1 MKAVS
6 RTLVGLSFAVTVTL
20 SMGAW
25 AQEKAASGP
34 AKILVITREFV
45 KPGKGGAPHDKAES
59 AFVDAMSKAKWPTRY
74 IAAQAMSGK
83 PRVLFFTRYD
93 SYDAWEKDV
102 TATTK
107 NTILSAALDRAN
119 QADGELLD
127 STDQNVLTYNEELSL
142 RPVSDISHMR
152 FLEIWVAHVKPGHYR
167 EWAELNK
174 MYKAAY
180 EKSVPDGH
188 WAVYEATFGSPNGTY
203 LFLTARKSA
212 AELDRGPQDEK
223 ATMAALGEEG
233 MKKTDELFAAC
244 VESSETQIFAFAP
257 QMSYPPDEFVKAD
270 PDFWKSKPATTT
282 TAKAEKK
289 PTAD

>member
-6 RTLVGLSFAVTVTL
+6 RALVGLSFAVAVTL

-45 KPGKGGAPHDKAES
+45 KPGKGGEPHDKAES
-59 AFVDAMSKAKWPTRY
+59 AFVAAMSKAKWPTRY

-102 TATTK
+102 SATTK
-107 NTILSAALDRAN
+107 NTTLSAALDRAN

-127 STDQNVLTYNEELSL
+127 SSDQNVFTYNEELSV

-188 WAVYEATFGSPNGTY
+188 WAVYEATYGFPNGTY

-233 MKKTDELFAAC
+233 MKKIDELFAAS
-244 VESSETQIFAFAP
+244 VDSSESQIFAFAP

-270 PDFWKSKPATTT
+270 PDFWKPKPATAT
-282 TAKAEKK
+282 TAKTQKK
-289 PTAD
+289 PVAD

>member
-6 RTLVGLSFAVTVTL
+6 RTLVGLSFAVTITL

-59 AFVDAMSKAKWPTRY
+59 AFVEAMSKAKWPTRY
-74 IAAQAMSGK
+74 VAAQAMSGK

-107 NTILSAALDRAN
+107 NTTLSAALDRAN

>member
-6 RTLVGLSFAVTVTL
+6 RTLVGLSFAVAVTL

-74 IAAQAMSGK
+74 VAAQAMSGK

-127 STDQNVLTYNEELSL
+127 SSDQNVFTYNEELSL

-188 WAVYEATFGSPNGTY
+188 WAVYEATYGLPNGTY

-233 MKKTDELFAAC
+233 MKKIDELFAAC
-244 VESSETQIFAFAP
+244 VDSSETQIFAFAP

-270 PDFWKSKPATTT
+270 PDFWKLKPAATTS
-282 TAKAEKK
+282 AKAEKK

>member
-6 RTLVGLSFAVTVTL
+6 RTLVGLSFAVAVTL

-34 AKILVITREFV
+34 AKILVIAREFV

-59 AFVDAMSKAKWPTRY
+59 AFVEAMSKAKWPTRY
-74 IAAQAMSGK
+74 VAAQAMSGK
-83 PRVLFFTRYD
+83 PRVSFLHPIRFLRCLGKGRHRNDQEHDF
-93 SYDAWEKDV
+93 V
-102 TATTK
+102 G
-107 NTILSAALDRAN
+107 SARPSKPGGWGASRFHC
-119 QADGELLD
+119 
-127 STDQNVLTYNEELSL
+127 QNVFTYNEELSL

-188 WAVYEATFGSPNGTY
+188 WAVYEATYGFPNGTY

-233 MKKTDELFAAC
+233 MKKIDELFAAC
-244 VESSETQIFAFAP
+244 VDSSETQIFAFAP

-270 PDFWKSKPATTT
+270 PDFWKLKPATTT
-282 TAKAEKK
+282 NAKAEKK

>member
-6 RTLVGLSFAVTVTL
+6 KLVVGSSFILAMTLCAE
-20 SMGAW
+20 AW
-25 AQEKAASGP
+25 GQDKASASGP
-34 AKILVITREFV
+34 PKLLVITREFV

-59 AFVDAMSKAKWPTRY
+59 AFVEAMAKAKWPTHY
-74 IAAQAMSGK
+74 IAAQSMSGK
-83 PRVLFFTRYD
+83 PRVLFFTHYD

-107 NTILSAALDRAN
+107 NTTLSAALDRAN

-127 STDQNVLTYNEELSL
+127 STDQNVFTYNEEFSL
-142 RPVSDISHMR
+142 RPVTDIAHMR

-180 EKSVPDGH
+180 EKAVPDGH
-188 WAVYEATFGSPNGTY
+188 WAVYEAAYGIPNGTY

-212 AELDRGPQDEK
+212 SELDRGPQDDK
-223 ATMAALGEEG
+223 ATMGALGEEG
-233 MKKTDELFAAC
+233 MKRVDELFAAS
-244 VESSETQIFAFAP
+244 VDSSETQIFAFSP
-257 QMSYPPDEFVKAD
+257 QMSYTPDEFVKAD
-270 PDFWKSKPATTT
+270 PDFWKPKPTPAA
-282 TAKAEKK
+282 AKAAKK

>member
-6 RTLVGLSFAVTVTL
+6 RTLVGLSFAVAVTL

-59 AFVDAMSKAKWPTRY
+59 AFVEAMSKAKWPTRY
-74 IAAQAMSGK
+74 VAAQAMSGK

>member
-6 RTLVGLSFAVTVTL
+6 RTLVGLSFAVTITL

-25 AQEKAASGP
+25 SQEKAASGP

-102 TATTK
+102 AATIK
-107 NTILSAALDRAN
+107 NTTLSAALDRAN
-119 QADGELLD
+119 QVDGELLD
-127 STDQNVLTYNEELSL
+127 STEQNVFNYNEELSL

-152 FLEIWVAHVKPGHYR
+152 LLEIWVAHVKPGHYG
-167 EWAELNK
+167 EGLDSSK
-174 MYKAAY
+174 CYKAA
-180 EKSVPDGH
+180 
-188 WAVYEATFGSPNGTY
+188 
-203 LFLTARKSA
+203 
-212 AELDRGPQDEK
+212 
-223 ATMAALGEEG
+223 
-233 MKKTDELFAAC
+233 
-244 VESSETQIFAFAP
+244 
-257 QMSYPPDEFVKAD
+257 
-270 PDFWKSKPATTT
+270 
-282 TAKAEKK
+282 
-289 PTAD
+289 

>member
-1 MKAVS
+1 MKTVS
-6 RTLVGLSFAVTVTL
+6 KTLVGLGFAVAMTL
-20 SMGAW
+20 PQLAW
-25 AQEKAASGP
+25 TQDRAPSGP
-34 AKILVITREFV
+34 PKILVITREFV

-59 AFVDAMSKAKWPTRY
+59 AFVEAMAKAKWPTRY
-74 IAAQAMSGK
+74 VAAQAMSGK

-107 NTILSAALDRAN
+107 NTTLSAALDRAN

>member
-6 RTLVGLSFAVTVTL
+6 RTLVGLSFAVAVTL

-34 AKILVITREFV
+34 AKILVIAREFV

-59 AFVDAMSKAKWPTRY
+59 AFVEAMSKAKWPTRY
-74 IAAQAMSGK
+74 VAAQAMSGK

-107 NTILSAALDRAN
+107 NTTLSAALDRAN

>member
-6 RTLVGLSFAVTVTL
+6 RTLVGLSFAVAVTL

-45 KPGKGGAPHDKAES
+45 KPGKGGAPHDKAEG
-59 AFVDAMSKAKWPTRY
+59 AFVEAMSKAKWPTRY
-74 IAAQAMSGK
+74 VAAQAMSGK

-107 NTILSAALDRAN
+107 NTTLSAALDRAN

-127 STDQNVLTYNEELSL
+127 STDQNVFTYNEELSL

-188 WAVYEATFGSPNGTY
+188 WAVYEATYGSPNGTY

-233 MKKTDELFAAC
+233 MKKIDELFAAC
-244 VESSETQIFAFAP
+244 VDSSETQIFAFAP

-270 PDFWKSKPATTT
+270 PDFWKSKPASTT

>member
-6 RTLVGLSFAVTVTL
+6 RTLVGLSFAVAVTL

-59 AFVDAMSKAKWPTRY
+59 AFVEAMSKAKWPTRY
-74 IAAQAMSGK
+74 VAAQAMSGK

-107 NTILSAALDRAN
+107 NTTLSAALDRAN

>member
-1 MKAVS
+1 
-6 RTLVGLSFAVTVTL
+6 
-20 SMGAW
+20 
-25 AQEKAASGP
+25 
-34 AKILVITREFV
+34 
-45 KPGKGGAPHDKAES
+45 
-59 AFVDAMSKAKWPTRY
+59 MSKAKWPTRY
-74 IAAQAMSGK
+74 VAAQAMSGK

-107 NTILSAALDRAN
+107 NTTLSAALDRAN